1 MLFTAP
7 KGRVGCLTGSIRQGS
22 RHMRE
27 WVPNLPV
34 RRPHPAGVAAGRVLE
49 RGVKGEGPPYFF
61 LKPGATPPLSSPVYS
76 KDRRLDPSPWIHFL
90 PRSRLGEVKHPQA
103 NPVHTQLL

>member
-1 MLFTAP
+1 MLFAAP

-22 RHMRE
+22 RHTRE

-49 RGVKGEGPPYFF
+49 RGVKGEAPRTFSSSPEQ
-61 LKPGATPPLSSPVYS
+61 PTPLSFLTSLFEGPASRPFSMDPFCSPV
-76 KDRRLDPSPWIHFL
+76 
-90 PRSRLGEVKHPQA
+90 EVG
-103 NPVHTQLL
+103 